1 MDPTHVPTLILHAP
15 DEEGVEACLSYAG
28 PERLCGLPNSGRS
41 RSVGLVNALV
51 QILGAT
57 EEVTQ
62 QLPVVANNKHTRD
75 FADTVRQM
83 HRLSRD
89 PTPPCESLLLDSSL
103 DWLVQRLAQVQ
114 NATLAAHEPDTVDH
128 IAQIYAH
135 APKILLDQL
144 KDCRFGNAF
153 KGAFERD
160 KDEIVDSGLD
170 LAKNMGACLSYSSK
184 SSQISSL
191 DSFST
196 SASDDGSSFTLKTRM
211 TVDIDLQIYAEQD
224 SMDLLTLLRNH
235 FGMKPQPA
243 FFFGFSSSPN
253 PIRHAPPVRTIT
265 SPDLDAALLPQSNTA
280 TIASPINVN
289 PPKRYTSLPHFF
301 FIILNRPVSTANRS
315 TMHRTS
321 VEMPLDLDFGFLLT
335 PEAYKA
341 NAAANKH
348 ARQNT
353 LYKLHGFVTQTEGR
367 FLAYTRLRGAAGG
380 GGGGGSEGSISG
392 DWYKAEDEVVSTS
405 PVDLGNRVNSKGVVF
420 MLYCVQNARK

>member
-28 PERLCGLPNSGRS
+28 PERLCGLSNSGRS

-83 HRLSRD
+83 HRISRNSM
-89 PTPPCESLLLDSSL
+89 PCDSLLLDGAS
-103 DWLVQRLAQVQ
+103 DWLVQKLAQAQ
-114 NATLAAHEPDTVDH
+114 NPTTTTTAGFNETETVDH
-128 IAQIYAH
+128 IAQVYAL
-135 APKILLDQL
+135 APKLLLDQL

-153 KGAFERD
+153 KGAFERE
-160 KDEIVDSGLD
+160 KDAIVDSGLEE
-170 LAKNMGACLSYSSK
+170 
-184 SSQISSL
+184 
-191 DSFST
+191 SFSAT
-196 SASDDGSSFTLKTRM
+196 TTTASDCSVSLNNTRM
-211 TVDIDLQIYAEQD
+211 TLDIDLQIYPEQD
-224 SMDLLTLLRNH
+224 SIDLLTLLRNH
-235 FGMKPQPA
+235 FGIKPQPA

-253 PIRHAPPVRTIT
+253 PTRHAPSVRTIT
-265 SPDLDAALLPQSNTA
+265 SPDLDALLPQPNKTNTT
-280 TIASPINVN
+280 TIASPINLD

-367 FLAYTRLRGAAGG
+367 FLAYTRLRGGG
-380 GGGGGSEGSISG
+380 GCADGSIAG

-420 MLYCVQNARK
+420 MLYCVQNGKK

>member
-28 PERLCGLPNSGRS
+28 PERLCGLSNSGRS

-83 HRLSRD
+83 HKLSRNSMPGD
-89 PTPPCESLLLDSSL
+89 SLLLDGAS
-103 DWLVQRLAQVQ
+103 DWLVQKLAQAQ
-114 NATLAAHEPDTVDH
+114 NPTTTTSTTSAANETETVGH
-128 IAQIYAH
+128 IAQVYAL
-135 APKILLDQL
+135 APKLLLEQL

-160 KDEIVDSGLD
+160 KDAIVDSGLD
-170 LAKNMGACLSYSSK
+170 LAKPVDACMSYSSL

-191 DSFST
+191 GSFSDCSLT
-196 SASDDGSSFTLKTRM
+196 SNNTRM
-211 TVDIDLQIYAEQD
+211 TLDIDLQIYPERD
-224 SMDLLTLLRNH
+224 SIDLLTLLRNH
-235 FGMKPQPA
+235 FGIKPQPA

-253 PIRHAPPVRTIT
+253 PTRHAPSVRTIT
-265 SPDLDAALLPQSNTA
+265 SPDLDALLPQPKTT
-280 TIASPINVN
+280 TIASPINLE

-301 FIILNRPVSTANRS
+301 FIILNRPVSVANSS

-367 FLAYTRLRGAAGG
+367 FLAYTRLRGGG
-380 GGGGGSEGSISG
+380 GGGAGGSITG

-420 MLYCVQNARK
+420 MLYCVQNAKK